1 MHVAGARRL
10 PLEQFSRLTITL
22 ISELDEQSKF
32 LLREL
37 QRTRARVKQR
47 WPVPERI
54 GEETDIVVCEYLPD
68 LSNRYAWMPGETTA
82 ASIVLLPQSGQYDMR
97 RLQAALP
104 DAVIHRPYL
113 SHAVQTALVVGWDHF
128 SFARR
133 QRSRI
138 ARLDENLRALRNIER
153 AKLVIMT
160 ERKIS
165 EYKAFSVLRDMA
177 MERQITIVELAASLV
192 DNKNGIR

>member
-1 MHVAGARRL
+1 MSRADIPGR

-22 ISELDEQSKF
+22 ISELDEQGGF

-47 WPVPERI
+47 WPIPERI
-54 GEETDIVVCEYLPD
+54 GDETDIVVCEYMPD
-68 LSNRYAWMPGETTA
+68 LSSRYDWVPGETKA
-82 ASIVLLPQSGQYDMR
+82 ASIILLPQSGQYDIR

-113 SHAVQTALVVGWDHF
+113 SQAVQTALVMGWDHF

-133 QRSRI
+133 QRGRI
-138 ARLDENLRALRNIER
+138 ARLDENVRSLRDIER
-153 AKLVIMT
+153 AKLVIMA
-160 ERKIS
+160 EKNVS
-165 EYKAFSVLRDMA
+165 EYKAFNVLRDMA
-177 MERQITIVELAASLV
+177 MDRQITIAALAASLV
-192 DNKNGIR
+192 DSKHGVG

>member
-1 MHVAGARRL
+1 MSMANMAAR

-22 ISELDEQSKF
+22 ISELDEQGTF

-47 WPVPERI
+47 WPIPERI
-54 GEETDIVVCEYLPD
+54 GGETDIVVCEYMPD
-68 LSNRYAWMPGETTA
+68 LSSRYAWMPGETTA
-82 ASIVLLPQSGQYDMR
+82 ASIILLPQSGRYDMR

-113 SHAVQTALVVGWDHF
+113 SQTVQTALVIAWDHF

-138 ARLDENLRALRNIER
+138 ARLDENVRSLRDIER
-153 AKLVIMT
+153 AKLVIMA
-160 ERKIS
+160 EKNIS
-165 EYKAFSVLRDMA
+165 EYKAFNVLRDMA
-177 MERQITIVELAASLV
+177 MERRITIAALAASLV
-192 DNKNGIR
+192 DTKHIVG